1 MYLCV
6 DKLVAYRDALEEISD
21 MYPEDL
27 YSLLILYKPI
37 TDGEKTLAEYLEDGI
52 VIQIVPEQ
60 LDNLIEFYWDRMY
73 YCKRLLHKRHQIA
86 TADLSWMYDDPGY
99 LEQQQQC
106 NEAMIDEIKNT
117 VYNYKTKEE
126 LDYVSDSDW

>member
-73 YCKRLLHKRHQIA
+73 YRKRLLHKRHQIT
-86 TADLSWMYDDPGY
+86 TADLSWMHDDPGY
-99 LEQQQQC
+99 LEWQQ
-106 NEAMIDEIKNT
+106 
-117 VYNYKTKEE
+117 
-126 LDYVSDSDW
+126 